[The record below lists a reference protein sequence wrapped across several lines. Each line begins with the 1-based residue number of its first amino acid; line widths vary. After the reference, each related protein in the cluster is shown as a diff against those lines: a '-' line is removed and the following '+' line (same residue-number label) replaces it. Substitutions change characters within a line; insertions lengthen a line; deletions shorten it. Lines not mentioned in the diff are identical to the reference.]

1 MDALQAY
8 ICAVQLDKNHSAAWT
23 NLGNLFG
30 LTKHTKW
37 FLFLKHVGF
46 VLRAGILYETSN
58 QPRDALACYVN
69 SARGSVAKNHGKGA
83 AVHPNLL
90 QRTKFLQQQLQG
102 APTPTTFSKY
112 APFSFFHLFFIFF
125 VLTFLCLQ
133 FLKFPYFLFRPRL
146 LPSIEDAWNLP
157 ITAEMNSR
165 QQQMQQRGG
174 QGVFPR
180 GPAFPPEGPS
190 QAKRFKVE
198 GQVEGGAAGGPR
210 PPMPSFYLTQ
220 QQIQMMNYLQQ
231 QGQNSLTPQQHQL
244 LQQLQNHFRM
254 MQQHQQQT
262 RMQQQQQQQLMM
274 RPGQQQFNRPAAP
287 YAIGTGPQQTGYP
300 RAGTPQSAPMQQQQ
314 SYPNMSCPPA
324 LSSPSGVNVS
334 DQELQVE

>member
-1 MDALQAY
+1 M
-8 ICAVQLDKNHSAAWT
+8 
-23 NLGNLFG
+23 
-30 LTKHTKW
+30 
-37 FLFLKHVGF
+37 
-46 VLRAGILYETSN
+46 YETSN

-69 SARGSVAKNHGKGA
+69 AARGSVAKNHGKG
-83 AVHPNLL
+83 VHPNLL

-112 APFSFFHLFFIFF
+112 APFSFFLLFVHLFFYVYNFLNFRVFF
-125 VLTFLCLQ
+125 
-133 FLKFPYFLFRPRL
+133 FRPRL

-198 GQVEGGAAGGPR
+198 GQVDGGAAGGPR
-210 PPMPSFYLTQ
+210 PPVPSFYLTQ
-220 QQIQMMNYLQQ
+220 QQIQMMNLLQQQQQ
-231 QGQNSLTPQQHQL
+231 QGQNSLTPQQHHL
-244 LQQLQNHFRM
+244 LQQLQNHFRL
-254 MQQHQQQT
+254 MQQHQQQQ
-262 RMQQQQQQQLMM
+262 RMQQQQQQMM

-287 YAIGTGPQQTGYP
+287 YGAGLQQTGYP
-300 RAGTPQSAPMQQQQ
+300 RAGAPQSAPMQQQQ
-314 SYPNMSCPPA
+314 SYQNMSCPPA

-334 DQELQVE
+334 DQELQVVMDDFFIKCLDRSCELIF